1 MARVPVHQRRQIAE
15 LCLQGYTQR
24 AISSMTN
31 RPLKTVN
38 RIVKA
43 YRDERRIKD
52 ATRKPRSRAT
62 TDQKDREIV
71 AYVVDKPSA
80 SVQEIRANLGIQ
92 ASKTTVKRRIAE
104 AGLSSC
110 TAVKKPLLR
119 NDNKNKRLLF
129 AQEHRGKM
137 EASGVHRRVDVYD
150 RLPSTAESLATSK
163 CSVRIFWLSR
173 VVRSGDM

>member
-1 MARVPVHQRRQIAE
+1 M
-15 LCLQGYTQR
+15 
-24 AISSMTN
+24 
-31 RPLKTVN
+31 N

-62 TDQKDREIV
+62 TNQKDREIV

-92 ASKTTVKRRIAE
+92 SSKTTVKRRIAE

-129 AQEHRGKM
+129 AQEHRDWTVEKWKLVVFTDESTFTTDCHQQQKVGDLEMLGKNF
-137 EASGVHRRVDVYD
+137 
-150 RLPSTAESLATSK
+150 LAVKS
-163 CSVRIFWLSR
+163 C
-173 VVRSGDM
+173 